1 MGPQAAERDVPRMRI
16 IVASLALCA
25 VFALAMG
32 ETEIDESMFQA
43 IEDDVAQTVQ
53 TLKGLQGDSAVTELD
68 EETESAP
75 KAKAGKKKA
84 KKAMAKAK
92 AAGAKNA
99 KKKVAAAVHLKNTG
113 IRRFK
118 AIITR
123 TRNRYDRRMDRAKAR
138 VLKAQTRSLKR
149 LQRSSGGK
157 AAIKAARQIRENASA
172 QADAYAVKKISRKTK
187 WANARARRHERS
199 SSREARNLYR
209 HLDRKAQYNKELK
222 KETYLRKGHKAAL
235 LAQFQAA
242 MAALQHKH

>member
-1 MGPQAAERDVPRMRI
+1 MGASSCERDVPRMRI

-53 TLKGLQGDSAVTELD
+53 TLKRLQGDSAVTELD

-92 AAGAKNA
+92 AAGAKKAKKKKAQAKAKLKKQKAKMAAKLKKKKKDA

-123 TRNRYDRRMDRAKAR
+123 TRNRYDRRMA
-138 VLKAQTRSLKR
+138 
-149 LQRSSGGK
+149 
-157 AAIKAARQIRENASA
+157 
-172 QADAYAVKKISRKTK
+172 
-187 WANARARRHERS
+187 
-199 SSREARNLYR
+199 
-209 HLDRKAQYNKELK
+209 
-222 KETYLRKGHKAAL
+222 
-235 LAQFQAA
+235 
-242 MAALQHKH
+242 

>member
-1 MGPQAAERDVPRMRI
+1 MGASSWERDVPRMRI

-92 AAGAKNA
+92 AADA

-123 TRNRYDRRMDRAKAR
+123 TRNRYDR
-138 VLKAQTRSLKR
+138 
-149 LQRSSGGK
+149 
-157 AAIKAARQIRENASA
+157 
-172 QADAYAVKKISRKTK
+172 
-187 WANARARRHERS
+187 
-199 SSREARNLYR
+199 
-209 HLDRKAQYNKELK
+209 
-222 KETYLRKGHKAAL
+222 
-235 LAQFQAA
+235 
-242 MAALQHKH
+242 